1 MSLQEANPSKF
12 NKALHDLM
20 AKNPNPKTYTK
31 QNAAL
36 MMRVP
41 FEPGLRPH
49 VEEAQA

>member
-1 MSLQEANPSKF
+1 MSLHEANPSKF
-12 NKALHDLM
+12 SIILHDLM

-41 FEPGLRPH
+41 FEPGLRPRI
-49 VEEAQA
+49 EEAQA